1 MAKKSCIAGE
11 YIIQRLDSGSISM
24 YKVYDNTKAG
34 LREAAA
40 SVGFK
45 VDPKWTTQQLRSKL
59 IDFVNEKKGE

>member
-45 VDPKWTTQQLRSKL
+45 VDPKWTTKQL
-59 IDFVNEKKGE
+59 